1 MKGQI
6 MENSW
11 NLNKIIKNNKE
22 FDKLISECESL
33 INKLISYKGK
43 ITKNSKTLYEFLKLE
58 ETHMKN
64 CMFILI

>member
-22 FDKLISECESL
+22 FERLISECESL
-33 INKLISYKGK
+33 INKLVSYKGK

-58 ETHMKN
+58 ETLNRKYEK
-64 CMFILI
+64 LYG